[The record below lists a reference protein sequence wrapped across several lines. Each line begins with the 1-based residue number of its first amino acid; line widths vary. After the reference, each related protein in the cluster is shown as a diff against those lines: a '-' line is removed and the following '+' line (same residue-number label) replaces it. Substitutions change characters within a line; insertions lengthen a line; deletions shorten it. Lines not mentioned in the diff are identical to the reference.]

1 MLSKRDLTLQKTIE
15 ILRTSQATQFQDRD
29 MAAEQDG
36 IVKSVKIANK
46 NTIVL
51 VLYIDSPIDVNHTH
65 KSITE
70 GHQTKSFLTT

>member
-1 MLSKRDLTLQKTIE
+1 
-15 ILRTSQATQFQDRD
+15 

-46 NTIVL
+46 NTIML
-51 VLYIDSPIDVNHTH
+51 VLYVDSPIDVNHTH